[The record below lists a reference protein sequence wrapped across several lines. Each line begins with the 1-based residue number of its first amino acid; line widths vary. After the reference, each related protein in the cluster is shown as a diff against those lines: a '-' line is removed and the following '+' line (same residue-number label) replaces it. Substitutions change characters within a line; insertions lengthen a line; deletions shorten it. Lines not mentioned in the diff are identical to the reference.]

1 MPSAKEGTMAQTV
14 LNGRQRAELLD
25 LSRSVGGLLVSDV
38 MAKHGISRRSVY
50 YDVERIDE
58 WLSERGIGHVRVSSQ
73 VIDAE
78 DVAWNRIEKVYGEH
92 FTPKVSAEERKALGA
107 CRIALSTN
115 VMTISS
121 LMQQFGVSRNTIIGD
136 IRDLKAELV
145 PLGLELCSSTT
156 DGYSIAG
163 DELTIRKF
171 IWSKMQ
177 SLAGTGRIDDIK
189 RYLQASL
196 TRATGNDID
205 YFELCRSLIKQYET
219 DLKTRCFL
227 NSAGLEG
234 MMIQVSWLRGI
245 AGHWVEMGREEQL
258 TLMGTVSY
266 RSVEMSAE
274 KLKKVG
280 IILPPE
286 EILYITSLLLG
297 IKTADFAVHSEEDE
311 YVSGL
316 AERLITNFERVGCL
330 TFANKGY
337 VHEQLMHHIRPLY
350 YRQKY
355 GITVHNPLTTDIQQ
369 MYPMTYEFTR
379 RAAVLSGM
387 GQLAEDEMAYLTVYL
402 SADLDNKMLEQGDTS
417 ATKVLLVGATNMSVA
432 TLVREQLKDVVG
444 IQFDFDFAEPEKL
457 KRWTFEGYALVLT
470 LVQLPKG
477 MYSDNMVEITPFL
490 SEESCQRIYGILRN
504 NRIISRYDTL
514 IEGIAEIVG
523 RSLPERDQEAL
534 RSDKLHFELFHF
546 FDERDRGLMG
556 PPVAQAQNSC
566 VLQRKVYLSS
576 GSTWEEAVI
585 AGASEL
591 QDGVATSRLVERMEN
606 IIRGRR
612 LLYYRAES
620 DVVVVRCPMQ
630 GDEGARVAAQMVISR
645 DGVIFP
651 DGEPANVVICI
662 ATINRYSHW
671 GTLYSLY
678 EWLSVPEHV
687 SGLIREANEKDYQ
700 DNGGD
705 SR

>member
-1 MPSAKEGTMAQTV
+1 MAQAV

-25 LSRSVGGLLVSDV
+25 LSKSVGGLLVSDV

-50 YDVERIDE
+50 YDIEKIDK
-58 WLSERGIGHVRVSSQ
+58 WLSERGVGHVCVANQ

-78 DVAWNRIEKVYGEH
+78 DVAWDRLDKVYWEH
-92 FTPKVSAEERKALGA
+92 FAPKVSTEERKSLAALH
-107 CRIALSTN
+107 IALSTN
-115 VMTISS
+115 VVTILS
-121 LMQQFGVSRNTIIGD
+121 LMQQSGVSRNTIIGD
-136 IRDLKAELV
+136 IRELKVELV

-163 DELTIRKF
+163 DEITTRKF
-171 IWSKMQ
+171 IWSKLQ
-177 SLAGTGRIDDIK
+177 ALAGTGRIDEIK
-189 RYLQASL
+189 RFLQASL
-196 TRATGNDID
+196 TKATGNDID

-219 DLKTRCFL
+219 DLQTRCFL

-234 MMIQVSWLRGI
+234 IMIQVSWLRGI

-274 KLKKVG
+274 KLNKVG
-280 IILPPE
+280 IILPSE

-355 GITVHNPLTTDIQQ
+355 GISVHNPLTSDIQQ
-369 MYPMTYEFTR
+369 MYPMTHEFTR

-387 GQLAEDEMAYLTVYL
+387 GQLTEDEMAYLTIYL
-402 SADLDNKMLEQGDTS
+402 SADLDNKMLEQGDSS

-432 TLVREQLKDVVG
+432 TLVRGQLKDAIG

-490 SEESCQRIYGILRN
+490 SEESCQQIYGILRN

-514 IEGIAEIVG
+514 IEGIAQIVG

-546 FDERDRGLMG
+546 FDERDRDLMG
-556 PPVAQAQNSC
+556 PPVARTQNSC
-566 VLQRKVYLSS
+566 VLQRKVYLPS

-591 QDGVATSRLVERMEN
+591 QHGVATSRLVERMEN

-620 DVVVVRCPMQ
+620 NVVIVRCPMQ
-630 GDEGARVAAQMVISR
+630 GDEGARVAAQIVISL
-645 DGVIFP
+645 DGVVFP
-651 DGEPANVVICI
+651 DGEPANVVVCV

-687 SGLIREANEKDYQ
+687 AGLIRDAAEKGEQ